1 MLRAVTGY
9 RFSHWAPPIEGF
21 CNMPRVMVDVSTG
34 EWYHG
39 RCGSA
44 RPSRCAPC
52 SEVKRGDIAAIGRS
66 GWIDNPADRGYF
78 ITLTAPGADVLPWDR
93 SRCSHSP
100 GVPCSGS
107 IGCQVESLAL
117 ALWHDGVGQR
127 WSWFMTEVRR
137 LSGVDVQFFK
147 TWELQRR
154 GALHLHSMMRPD
166 GVISDRRFRAAIRLA
181 ASRYGFGGQVD
192 VQVFS
197 LSDTEAAA
205 RSAGYVAKYAS
216 KSADDLP
223 TVARCDRYT
232 GEIRPV
238 GLRSWSSS
246 RRWGDTMASIRLRR
260 CQWAATTAAGTVA
273 GDPTPGAAVG
283 GALDSNQ
290 GIYANG
296 DQSGS
301 VLVSVS
307 AAQPL

>member
-1 MLRAVTGY
+1 MSGY
-9 RFSHWAPPIEGF
+9 RFSHWGRPIDGF
-21 CNMPRVMVDVSTG
+21 CQMPRVMVDVSNPA

-52 SEVKRGDIAAIGRS
+52 AEIKRGDIASIGRS
-66 GWIDNPADRGYF
+66 GWIDQPGDRGYF
-78 ITLTAPGADVLPWDR
+78 VTLTPPGADVLPWDR
-93 SRCSHSP
+93 SLCHHSD

-107 IGCQVESLAL
+107 IGCKAEHGAL
-117 ALWHDGVGQR
+117 AEWHGRVGQR
-127 WSWFMTEVRR
+127 WSWFMTELRR

-166 GVISDRRFRAAIRLA
+166 GMISDRRFRACIRLA

-197 LSDTEAAA
+197 LSDTQAAA

-216 KSADDLP
+216 KSSDDLC
-223 TVARCDRYT
+223 TVDRVDFDT
-232 GEIRPV
+232 GEFMPV

-246 RRWGDTMASIRLRR
+246 RRWGDTMASIKLRR
-260 CQWAATTAAGTVA
+260 CQWATAAAAAA
-273 GDPTPGAAVG
+273 GAPATADDAAG
-283 GALDSNQ
+283 IGLDLNQ

-296 DQSGS
+296 DTS
-301 VLVSVS
+301 VFDLVGCS